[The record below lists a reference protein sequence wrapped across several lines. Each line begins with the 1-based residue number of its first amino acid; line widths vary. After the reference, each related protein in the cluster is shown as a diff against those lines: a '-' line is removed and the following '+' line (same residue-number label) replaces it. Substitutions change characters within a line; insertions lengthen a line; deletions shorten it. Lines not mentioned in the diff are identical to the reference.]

1 MIPFHMETSSTDAS
15 FETVKVRLGFS
26 DVSDHFLY
34 LPLTNSVMIMHD
46 SCFNVLLYCLLFFSV
61 LF

>member
-15 FETVKVRLGFS
+15 FEMVKVRLGFS

-34 LPLTNSVMIMHD
+34 LPLTNCVMTMHD
-46 SCFNVLLYCLLFFSV
+46 SCFNVLLHCLLLFSV